1 MANLCEMDLHVVS
14 KKEEAIIAV
23 KDAFTFN
30 EDEGICAG
38 RIYDSYVYEEGF
50 NKETGEYYA
59 YIMADVAWSV
69 RSAILDKGILQKLIE
84 KYNLDL
90 EIYSEEPGCGFMEHF
105 RWEGGEQI
113 ENEVADFALIHLD
126 DMEDEDLRDEF
137 FNMTIVKKYP
147 ITIDNYE
154 SFADEEGYIKLGGF
168 DYDWVIN

>member
-1 MANLCEMDLHVVS
+1 MANFCEMDLHVAS
-14 KKEEAIIAV
+14 KNEEAVKAI

-38 RIYDSYVYEEGF
+38 RIYDSFIYEEGF

-59 YIMADVAWSV
+59 YIMADIAWSV
-69 RSAILDKGILQKLIE
+69 KSAILDKKVLQGLIE
-84 KYNLDL
+84 KYKLDL

-105 RWEGGEQI
+105 RWECGEQV

-126 DMEDEDLRDEF
+126 NMEDEDLRDEF
-137 FNMTIVKKYP
+137 FSQEATKKYP

-154 SFADEEGYIKLGGF
+154 SFADDEGYIKLGGF
-168 DYDWVIN
+168 DYKWVVN